1 MFTGLVK
8 ELGKI
13 VKITPNNEGKEFT
26 IASKSLIKEIGIDD
40 SVAVNGCCQTVVA
53 FDKETFTVQAV
64 HVTLEKTTFST
75 LKTGDEVN
83 LELALRLSDRLGGH
97 LVQGHVNGV
106 GSLQSV
112 TRKGKNYVLRIRG
125 PENLSKY
132 IVKEGSI
139 AIEGI
144 SLTVADKKANDFEVS
159 IIPHTWENTILRNR
173 KVGDGLNLEIDIL
186 AKYVESILGG
196 TSDKKDL
203 SLDWIR
209 SKGY

>member
-26 IASKSLIKEIGIDD
+26 IASKSLINEIGIDD

-53 FDKETFTVQAV
+53 YDQETFTVQAV
-64 HVTLEKTTFST
+64 HVTLEKTTFSN

-196 TSDKKDL
+196 ASDKKDL

>member
-26 IASKSLIKEIGIDD
+26 IASKSLINEIGIDD

-53 FDKETFTVQAV
+53 YDQETFTVQAV
-64 HVTLEKTTFST
+64 HVTLEKTTFSN

-144 SLTVADKKANDFEVS
+144 SLTVADK
-159 IIPHTWENTILRNR
+159 
-173 KVGDGLNLEIDIL
+173 
-186 AKYVESILGG
+186 
-196 TSDKKDL
+196 
-203 SLDWIR
+203 
-209 SKGY
+209 